1 MSHEAYRKAQETTAH
16 PRDAE
21 YRAFSEATRLLMAA
35 KEEGRADLKQLIE
48 AIHLNRTL
56 WGALA
61 ADCADSANQLPS
73 ETRALIISLAR
84 WVSVYS
90 SNVMQKKESVE
101 PLIDVNRIIMDGLAG
116 KRPAA

>member
-1 MSHEAYRKAQETTAH
+1 MSHDAYRRAQKTAH

-21 YRAFSEATRLLMAA
+21 YRAFSEATR
-35 KEEGRADLKQLIE
+35 RLIE
-48 AIHLNRTL
+48 AGEAGRGDLKKLIEALHLNRTL
-56 WGALA
+56 WGTLA
-61 ADCADSANQLPS
+61 NDCADQANQLPG

-84 WVSVYS
+84 WVSTYS
-90 SNVMQKKESVE
+90 SDVMQKQESVE

>member
-1 MSHEAYRKAQETTAH
+1 MSHEAYKAAQKTTAQ

-21 YRAFSEATRLLMAA
+21 YRAFSEATRRLMAA
-35 KEEGRADLKQLIE
+35 MESGREDLKQLIE
-48 AIHLNRTL
+48 AIHLNRSL

-61 ADCADSANQLPS
+61 SDCTDPDNQLPS

-84 WVSVYS
+84 WVSLYS
-90 SNVMQKKESVE
+90 TDVMQKRESVE

-116 KRPAA
+116 KKPAA